1 MKQLTEIKKKLAN
14 DWFKFLQGK
23 IIDEFQLLENEIN
36 KKNKTKT
43 KYFIKKNGKNIIK
56 KRVVEAHTF

>member
-1 MKQLTEIKKKLAN
+1 MKQLIEIKKKLTS

-36 KKNKTKT
+36 KKNRTKI
-43 KYFIKKNGKNIIK
+43 KYFVFALFFLLISSSSN
-56 KRVVEAHTF
+56 